1 VKAVLHYRAGP
12 NFRALVESRR
22 DALDTVVIDTADE
35 AGFARE
41 MADADI
47 LLHVLAPVTAAVM
60 DLAPRLKLV
69 QKIGVGVDAID
80 RRHAAGRG
88 IAVCNMPGTNTAA
101 VAEMTL
107 SLIFS
112 CLRRLARLSQETKSG
127 NGWAVS
133 SAIGDAVGE
142 LGGRTV
148 GLVGH
153 GAVARRL
160 IPVLQAL
167 GASPVVHSRT
177 PTNEARSLSLDD
189 LLMQSDIV
197 SLHLPATAE
206 THGIVDRRRIGLM
219 KPGAVLINTARGNLV
234 DEAALTEAL
243 SNGRLSAAGLDV
255 FAQEPPPPD
264 NPLLKLPNV
273 VVTPHVAWLTLET
286 LARSLDVVV
295 ENAARL
301 AAGREL
307 LHRVSPP
314 A

>member
-1 VKAVLHYRAGP
+1 MKAVLHYRAGP
-12 NFRALVESRR
+12 NFRALAESRR
-22 DALDTVVIDTADE
+22 DALDIAVVDPADG

-41 MADADI
+41 MAEADM

-80 RRHAAGRG
+80 RRHAAARG

-107 SLIFS
+107 TLMLA
-112 CLRRLARLSQETKSG
+112 CLRRLARLSRETRDG

-133 SAIGDAVGE
+133 SAVGDTVGE

-153 GAVARRL
+153 GAVAQRL
-160 IPVLQAL
+160 IPVLRAL
-167 GASPVVHSRT
+167 GARPVVHSRT
-177 PTNEARSLSLDD
+177 PTAEVPWLSLDD
-189 LLMQSDIV
+189 LLAQSDIV

-206 THGIVDRRRIGLM
+206 TLGIIDRRRIGLM
-219 KPGAVLINTARGNLV
+219 KRDAVLVNTARGNLV
-234 DEAALTEAL
+234 DEVALAEAL
-243 SNGRLSAAGLDV
+243 SEGRLSAAGLDV
-255 FAQEPPPPD
+255 FAQEPPPPG
-264 NPLLKLPNV
+264 NRLLELPNV
-273 VVTPHVAWLTLET
+273 VATPHVAWLTLET
-286 LARSLDVVV
+286 LARSLDVVA

-301 AAGREL
+301 AAGRVL
-307 LHRVSPP
+307 LHRVAPP
-314 A
+314 G